1 MTLQQIKCFLSA
13 AETGSIS
20 EAAKRLYMAQSSV
33 SSAIRELEKYC
44 GVQLLERNAKGV
56 ILTGAGEELL
66 SELLVIDKKMD
77 FIKNKYSTRN
87 KSETFSV
94 AAQHHIFGLDGF
106 LSIAQHVTAEEY
118 KLCFLECSTSE
129 ILENVERGFA
139 DIGVFF
145 FSEQLS
151 KQALQEIKNHNLQYH
166 SLGKEKIHVHMHKD
180 HPLAKKESV
189 SVNDLKAFP
198 CVTYDRI
205 LRAQPFS
212 GEVIAECP
220 RKIGTTDRA
229 AAYSMLSAL
238 NAVVTGT
245 SYVPVAE
252 QQRNILARPLEDSY
266 TIQLVYVVRKD
277 YALTD
282 LAKLFIDTI
291 SPCT

>member
-118 KLCFLECSTSE
+118 KLCFLECSSSE
-129 ILENVERGFA
+129 ILENVECGFA
-139 DIGVFF
+139 DIGVLF

-151 KQALQEIKNHNLQYH
+151 KQVLQEIKNHNLQ
-166 SLGKEKIHVHMHKD
+166 
-180 HPLAKKESV
+180 LAMSAI
-189 SVNDLKAFP
+189 DAF
-198 CVTYDRI
+198 
-205 LRAQPFS
+205 
-212 GEVIAECP
+212 
-220 RKIGTTDRA
+220 
-229 AAYSMLSAL
+229 
-238 NAVVTGT
+238 
-245 SYVPVAE
+245 
-252 QQRNILARPLEDSY
+252 
-266 TIQLVYVVRKD
+266 
-277 YALTD
+277 LTPS
-282 LAKLFIDTI
+282 T
-291 SPCT
+291 